1 MSAPAWPSKVRQKT
15 DELCSPARTR
25 TAGSTWIGVILRR
38 LGNGMADESKTGI
51 LGHLPPLPRAA
62 LNNSVIAMEQAYRQ
76 RKGLPLLSDA
86 DIEALKAGQPMPWEV
101 GDGGSPTAPASA
113 PATPAAAPVTP
124 LAPPAFAP
132 TAAASS
138 AGSISPDVAKWVA
151 EGKKWSKSAIAAEQA
166 RRSRKGLPALNDAEA
181 SALLGEPVEASAP
194 PAVAAASPAVAV
206 APAAPSGPISTEVA
220 KWVAEGKKW
229 SKSSIA
235 AEQARRGR
243 KGLPALT
250 DAEMTALLGEPAAAT
265 APAAVAAPAA
275 KPGAAAPRP
284 AAGPPSAAATV
295 SRGGESS
302 TYVGTP
308 AVGTSRAAASAG
320 VASVGPEDNEINQSR
335 RRFAWAAFA
344 AFMTAWFIAFF
355 RFFLPRTLF
364 EPATSFKIGY
374 PADYGLGVDT
384 KFQQKYRIWVD
395 RTPDRIFVIYAR
407 CTHLGCTPDWKPA
420 ENKFKCPCHGS
431 GYDSEGVNF
440 EGPAPRPMDRARL
453 EVAPDGQILVDVSKL
468 YQWPK
473 GQPSQF
479 NDPGAFLP
487 T

>member
-1 MSAPAWPSKVRQKT
+1 
-15 DELCSPARTR
+15 
-25 TAGSTWIGVILRR
+25 
-38 LGNGMADESKTGI
+38 MADESKTGI
-51 LGHLPPLPRAA
+51 LGHLPPLPRPA
-62 LNNSVIAMEQAYRQ
+62 LNNSVIGMEQAYRQ
-76 RKGLPLLSDA
+76 RKGLTLLTDA

-101 GDGGSPTAPASA
+101 GGVAPPAASA
-113 PATPAAAPVTP
+113 PAATVASPAAPAQDGAPPAAAGG
-124 LAPPAFAP
+124 A
-132 TAAASS
+132 
-138 AGSISPDVAKWVA
+138 ISEEVAKWVA
-151 EGKKWSKSAIAAEQA
+151 QGNKWSKSTIAAEQA
-166 RRSRKGLPALNDAEA
+166 RRGRKGLPALNNAEM

-194 PAVAAASPAVAV
+194 PAAAAAASTPVAAA
-206 APAAPSGPISTEVA
+206 PAAKAASGPISEEVA
-220 KWVAEGKKW
+220 KWVAQGNKW
-229 SKSSIA
+229 SKSTIA

-250 DAEMTALLGEPAAAT
+250 DSEVFALLGEPAAAE
-265 APAAVAAPAA
+265 APAAAPVA
-275 KPGAAAPRP
+275 AAAPKPAAAARP
-284 AAGPPSAAATV
+284 ATGPPSAAASV
-295 SRGGESS
+295 SRSGESVS
-302 TYVGTP
+302 YVGMP

-320 VASVGPEDNEINQSR
+320 VASVGPDDNEINQGR

-374 PADYGLGVDT
+374 PADFGLGVDT
-384 KFQQKYRIWVD
+384 KFQQKFRIWVD

-431 GYDSEGVNF
+431 GYDSEGINF
-440 EGPAPRPMDRARL
+440 EGPAPRPMDRAN
-453 EVAPDGQILVDVSKL
+453 VMIAPDGQILVDVSKL

-473 GQPSQF
+473 GQPSAF

>member
-1 MSAPAWPSKVRQKT
+1 
-15 DELCSPARTR
+15 
-25 TAGSTWIGVILRR
+25 
-38 LGNGMADESKTGI
+38 MADESKTGI
-51 LGHLPPLPRAA
+51 LGHLPPLPRPA
-62 LNNSVIAMEQAYRQ
+62 LNNSVIGMEQAYRQ

-86 DIEALKAGQPMPWEV
+86 DIEALKAGHPMSWEE
-101 GDGGSPTAPASA
+101 GGVAAAAA
-113 PATPAAAPVTP
+113 PATPAPVATPATPAAP
-124 LAPPAFAP
+124 
-132 TAAASS
+132 AAASPVAA
-138 AGSISPDVAKWVA
+138 AGGISEEVAKWVA
-151 EGKKWSKSAIAAEQA
+151 QGNKWSKSTIAAEQA
-166 RRSRKGLPALNDAEA
+166 RRSRKGLPPLNNAEM

-194 PAVAAASPAVAV
+194 AAAAPVPPTAA
-206 APAAPSGPISTEVA
+206 APAAPAAKASSGPISAEVA

-229 SKSSIA
+229 SKSTIA

-243 KGLPALT
+243 KSLPALT
-250 DAEMTALLGEPAAAT
+250 DAEVFALLGEPAAE
-265 APAAVAAPAA
+265 APAAAAPVAAAVAKPAA
-275 KPGAAAPRP
+275 AARP
-284 AAGPPSAAATV
+284 SAGPPSAAATV
-295 SRGGESS
+295 SRGTESN

-320 VASVGPEDNEINQSR
+320 VASVGPDDNEINQGR

-374 PADYGLGVDT
+374 PADFGLGVDT

-440 EGPAPRPMDRARL
+440 EGPAPRPMDRAKV
-453 EVAPDGQILVDVSKL
+453 EIAPDGQILVDVSKL

-473 GQPSQF
+473 GQPSAF
-479 NDPGAFLP
+479 NDPGAYLP

>member
-1 MSAPAWPSKVRQKT
+1 
-15 DELCSPARTR
+15 
-25 TAGSTWIGVILRR
+25 
-38 LGNGMADESKTGI
+38 MADESKTGI
-51 LGHLPPLPRAA
+51 LGHLPPLPRPA
-62 LNNSVIAMEQAYRQ
+62 LNNSVIGMEQAYRQ
-76 RKGLPLLSDA
+76 RKGLQLLTDA

-101 GDGGSPTAPASA
+101 GGVAVPASTPAAAAPAPPAQASA
-113 PATPAAAPVTP
+113 PAA
-124 LAPPAFAP
+124 
-132 TAAASS
+132 
-138 AGSISPDVAKWVA
+138 
-151 EGKKWSKSAIAAEQA
+151 
-166 RRSRKGLPALNDAEA
+166 
-181 SALLGEPVEASAP
+181 
-194 PAVAAASPAVAV
+194 PAVAA
-206 APAAPSGPISTEVA
+206 GTISEEVA
-220 KWVAEGKKW
+220 KWVAQGNKW
-229 SKSSIA
+229 SKSTIA

-243 KGLPALT
+243 KGLPALNNAEMSALLGEPVEAGAPAAAVAAPT
-250 DAEMTALLGEPAAAT
+250 PAAAAPVAKAASGPINAEVAKWVAEGKKWSKSTIAAEQARRGRKSLPALNDAEVAALLGEPAE
-265 APAAVAAPAA
+265 APAA
-275 KPGAAAPRP
+275 AAAPVAAAVAKPVAAARP
-284 AAGPPSAAATV
+284 SAGPPSAAATV
-295 SRGGESS
+295 SRGGESN

-320 VASVGPEDNEINQSR
+320 VASVGPDDNEINQGR

-374 PADYGLGVDT
+374 PADFGLGVDT
-384 KFQQKYRIWVD
+384 KFQQKFRIWVD

-431 GYDSEGVNF
+431 GYDSEGINF
-440 EGPAPRPMDRARL
+440 EGPAPRPMDRAN
-453 EVAPDGQILVDVSKL
+453 VSIAPDGQILVDVSKL

-473 GQPSQF
+473 GQPSAF